1 MTDDDNE
8 QALRASEERL
18 QRALDATGLCLWDF
32 DVPSGNIYLSESWS
46 RLLGGPSR
54 ATRTTFAALSE
65 LVPHEQRARLFE
77 IVIETVKGVRGEY
90 RVEHEVRRPDG
101 SRFWNLSE
109 GRVTAH
115 DADGRALRM
124 VGTSRDITAAK
135 HAEQQRLELEAQLRE
150 SQKMEAIGT
159 LASGIAHDFNNILGA
174 ILGNAALASDDI
186 GPDHAAQQGL
196 RQIRKSALRART
208 LVHQILS
215 FARKQPQELV
225 KQPLRP
231 LIEETLALLRAT
243 LPAGIEVETRLGD
256 ATLPVLADST
266 QMQQVL
272 LNLGTNAWH
281 ALAGSGRI
289 VVGAEAVEL
298 DADRPAVG
306 GGASHAMAALPAGRY
321 ARIWVEDDGCG
332 IDAALRSRIFEP
344 FFTTK
349 PAGQGTGLGL
359 SVAQGIVLAHR
370 GVLGVDSEPGKGSTF
385 SIYLPLADA
394 AAEPPAT
401 DWGSL
406 ASRGV
411 RGDGQHVLYV
421 DDDEVMGLLVDRL
434 LQRLGYRATCVSDPL
449 HAVSAVRERP
459 DAFDLVVSDFNMPNL
474 SGLELARQVAQARVD
489 LPVVISSGH
498 LSEEQR
504 AALSAAGV
512 HGIVRKERTLEDLGD
527 VVARALSA

>member
-1 MTDDDNE
+1 MSDENE
-8 QALRASEERL
+8 EALRASEERL

-32 DVPSGNIYLSESWS
+32 DVPSGSIYLSESWS
-46 RLLGGPSR
+46 RQLGGPSEV
-54 ATRTTFAALSE
+54 TRTTFVALAE
-65 LVPHEQRARLFE
+65 LVPHEQRTRLFE
-77 IVIETVKGVRGEY
+77 TLIETVKGLRSDY
-90 RVEHEVRRPDG
+90 RVEHEVIRHDG
-101 SRFWNLSE
+101 SRFWNLTE
-109 GRVTAH
+109 GRVTAR
-115 DADGRALRM
+115 DDTGRALRM
-124 VGTSRDITAAK
+124 VGTNRDITAAK
-135 HAEQQRLELEAQLRE
+135 QAERLRLELEAQLRE

-174 ILGNAALASDDI
+174 ILGNAALATEDVD
-186 GPDHAAQQGL
+186 PDHAAQQSL

-208 LVHQILS
+208 LVQQILS

-231 LIEETLALLRAT
+231 LVEETLALLRAT
-243 LPAGIEVETRLGD
+243 LPAGIDVETRLGD
-256 ATLPVLADST
+256 TALPVLADGT

-281 ALAGSGRI
+281 ALEGSGRI

-298 DADRPAVG
+298 DGGRLVDGVG
-306 GGASHAMAALPAGRY
+306 SDPGTAALPGGRY
-321 ARIWVEDDGCG
+321 ARVWFEDDGCG
-332 IDAALRSRIFEP
+332 IDAALRTRIFEP

-359 SVAQGIVLAHR
+359 SVAQGIVLAH
-370 GVLGVDSEPGKGSTF
+370 GGALTVDSEPGRGSTF

-394 AAEPPAT
+394 AAEPTVT
-401 DWGSL
+401 DWGGL
-406 ASRGV
+406 ASRGS
-411 RGDGQHVLYV
+411 RGEGQHVLYV

-459 DAFDLVVSDFNMPNL
+459 DAFDVVVSDFNMPNL
-474 SGLELARQVAQARVD
+474 SGLELARQVAQARGD

-504 AALSAAGV
+504 AALSEAGV
-512 HGIVRKERTLEDLGD
+512 HGIVRKERTFEDLGD
-527 VVARALSA
+527 VVARALAT